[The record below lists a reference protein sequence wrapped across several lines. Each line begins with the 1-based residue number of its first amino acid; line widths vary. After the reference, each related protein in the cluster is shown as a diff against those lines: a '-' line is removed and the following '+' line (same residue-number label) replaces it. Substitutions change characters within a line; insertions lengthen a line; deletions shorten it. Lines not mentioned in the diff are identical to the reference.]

1 MAYNPRPV
9 PLRTEDLARFL
20 TEELQFIARELT
32 QSVQYLLLDTLYAP
46 PKKLIEGMI
55 AKADGTTWNP
65 GSGAGV
71 YSYRAAA
78 WRFLG

>member
-1 MAYNPRPV
+1 MAYTPRPV

-20 TEELQFIARELT
+20 TEELQFIAREVT
-32 QSVQYLLLDTLYAP
+32 QSVPYLLLDTVYAAP
-46 PKKLIEGMI
+46 RKLIEGMI
-55 AKADGTTWNP
+55 VKADGTTWNP

-71 YSYRAAA
+71 YLYRASE